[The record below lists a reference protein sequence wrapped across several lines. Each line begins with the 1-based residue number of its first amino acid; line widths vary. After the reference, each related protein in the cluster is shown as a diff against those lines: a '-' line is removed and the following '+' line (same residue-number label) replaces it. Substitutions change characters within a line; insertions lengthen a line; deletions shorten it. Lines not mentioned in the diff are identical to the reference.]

1 MIHSM
6 RFGRRLCVVAVL
18 LASTQ
23 MAFAQDAFDAP
34 AMFTGKV
41 GVSGADRSPI
51 YPGTTA
57 TVSGEGFAVGQTV
70 TVERGDTVL
79 VDAIKA
85 DGEGKFTATFD
96 VPADAVIGVHPVI
109 VKTDAPDSAE
119 VIQVKVS
126 PDLETFGE
134 DKFDIVKSASLAG
147 NLYQVAISEKNGTIF
162 ATSAVGRPP
171 VKESTLY
178 KLDAETLE
186 VLAEATPE
194 IADERGG
201 RYAVYGVAVDD
212 THGNVWVTNSRQ
224 NTVAVYAQ
232 DDLALVKQFADGAA
246 NHARDVVVDHTRG
259 RAYVSTSTDGI
270 EVFDTGTLE
279 LIDTI
284 EVPSKQRGQRFFTT
298 SLALDEDAAI
308 LYTPSLTT
316 PETAFI
322 NVETGEVTV
331 SPLTATD
338 RAIGVDVSEDGSRI
352 FYVSQGGDDLVITD
366 AEGTVLSDT
375 PIGVQ
380 PLNVVYDDADG
391 LVFVVNRGSDS
402 LAVTDVNGEMVANLR
417 VGPQPNFVEETED
430 GAIYV
435 VNKRREGNDDS
446 NTIWRLD
453 LK

>member
-1 MIHSM
+1 
-6 RFGRRLCVVAVL
+6 
-18 LASTQ
+18 
-23 MAFAQDAFDAP
+23 
-34 AMFTGKV
+34 
-41 GVSGADRSPI
+41 
-51 YPGTTA
+51 
-57 TVSGEGFAVGQTV
+57 
-70 TVERGDTVL
+70 
-79 VDAIKA
+79 
-85 DGEGKFTATFD
+85 
-96 VPADAVIGVHPVI
+96 
-109 VKTDAPDSAE
+109 
-119 VIQVKVS
+119 
-126 PDLETFGE
+126 
-134 DKFDIVKSASLAG
+134 
-147 NLYQVAISEKNGTIF
+147 
-162 ATSAVGRPP
+162 

-259 RAYVSTSTDGI
+259 RAYVSASTDGI